1 MDLGLDC
8 KLRLDCHVLSANLSP
23 RKAVVFSVDCSG
35 RREILSVRGY
45 KLLHVTQIVKDRS
58 GDGPVISA
66 QGMSAFKGNSVNS
79 FKNLEYLL
87 AHTWIFISTWITIS
101 KS

>member
-1 MDLGLDC
+1 MLT
-8 KLRLDCHVLSANLSP
+8 ANLSP

-35 RREILSVRGY
+35 KREILSVRRY
-45 KLLHVTQIVKDRS
+45 KHLHVTQIVKDRS

-66 QGMSAFKGNSVNS
+66 QGMSAFKGNGVDS
-79 FKNLEYLL
+79 FKNLECLL
-87 AHTWIFISTWITIS
+87 ACTWIFISMRLTIS